1 MIVDDPTY
9 EDAARILEMMTV
21 RCCKVMRMANLDEW
35 QRLRGTPGE
44 PVPRYDVGF
53 CTVIVFMGD
62 SIGEDEFWI
71 LKPEH
76 LERMKRGETVYFKA
90 KANTVEQPLSYVL

>member
-21 RCCKVMRMANLDEW
+21 RCCKAMWMANLDVW

-44 PVPRYDVGF
+44 PVPMYHVGF

-71 LKPEH
+71 LNPEH
-76 LERMKRGETVYFKA
+76 LERMQRGETVYFKA
-90 KANTVEQPLSYVL
+90 KEIQATR